1 MIFIFF
7 QVSMQTDIPT
17 CVTLFSLL
25 HYFHLTNFFW
35 MFVEGNLEFYKRDMD
50 IISTSYK
57 VRDSVALNNYK
68 ERNIVAQVRH
78 LRRSKM
84 KFNNLKKYTRAKS
97 QKILYLKHAPNILLR
112 VYHYCFVF
120 DRSVSVSVGRENIHW
135 RQYQAETL
143 FNDWL
148 G

>member
-1 MIFIFF
+1 
-7 QVSMQTDIPT
+7 
-17 CVTLFSLL
+17 
-25 HYFHLTNFFW
+25 
-35 MFVEGNLEFYKRDMD
+35 MD

-57 VRDSVALNNYK
+57 VRDSVAPNNYK

-84 KFNNLKKYTRAKS
+84 KFNNMEKYTRAKS

-120 DRSVSVSVGRENIHW
+120 DRSVSVSIGRENIHW

-143 FNDWL
+143 FSDWL

>member
-1 MIFIFF
+1 
-7 QVSMQTDIPT
+7 MQTDIPT

-35 MFVEGNLEFYKRDMD
+35 MFVEGKLEFYKRDMD

-57 VRDSVALNNYK
+57 MRDSVALNNYK

-84 KFNNLKKYTRAKS
+84 KFNNLKKYTHEPK
-97 QKILYLKHAPNILLR
+97 NIISETCSKYIIACLSLFR
-112 VYHYCFVF
+112 V
-120 DRSVSVSVGRENIHW
+120 R
-135 RQYQAETL
+135 
-143 FNDWL
+143 
-148 G
+148 